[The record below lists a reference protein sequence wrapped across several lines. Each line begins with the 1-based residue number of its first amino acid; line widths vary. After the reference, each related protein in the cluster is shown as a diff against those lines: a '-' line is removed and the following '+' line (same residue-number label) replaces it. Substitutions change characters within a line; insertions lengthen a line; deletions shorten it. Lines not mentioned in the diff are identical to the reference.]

1 MIHLTNT
8 TTIAHKKSKRT
19 KRKLVLALF
28 FLFSV
33 FNFSSYSQAQT
44 DSLLEPIQDFEIHH
58 EYKPNPNSNYF
69 NLANIVDSFLTNETK
84 PQENI
89 SDKKAKLRRDFISIT
104 SKFNQ
109 GNVSVAYD
117 EYDKLIQGI
126 DNDTSLLALSKIF
139 YEIGFFSLGDKA
151 IDKIIYKNQF
161 YDNINSLEK
170 SYKPKT
176 SLAKDD
182 EIYFAKLYS
191 GIYFD
196 NTAQEA
202 ANELIDN
209 QEKFQKN
216 DFAQYT
222 LAKAYLELKK
232 YNQAINTINKAI
244 SLNSD
249 NVSYQIFK
257 INALVS
263 AKKYKDAEKLIEKLE
278 KTKLTVDFADE
289 VEILKQT
296 ILANTTKDEK
306 EKKYYIAKKSFLE
319 GNFEKTK
326 KDCQNILNFDKNNDK
341 IITLYAKSELALKN
355 VERANVYFV
364 NSYKENK
371 NNIETLIGLGDIRYI
386 HGDYKNSVKMYKK
399 ALSKDKDNYEII
411 IKLATAQRQYTKNP
425 KELQK
430 LEQQIDK
437 MPKNE
442 YLAYYQNAISIAQ
455 KNDVLKEEFL
465 KRTLTIN
472 PMYEKA
478 VGELIELY
486 LKNKNYE
493 LAKGLIYNASFTLE
507 KNYYYYYLCG
517 IYNQAINKNQDAIQ
531 FYKTSLSL
539 NPNFE
544 IANTKLLKLIPNKEQ
559 EEI

>member
-1 MIHLTNT
+1 MFGL
-8 TTIAHKKSKRT
+8 
-19 KRKLVLALF
+19 LGLF
-28 FLFSV
+28 A
-33 FNFSSYSQAQT
+33 QAQAQS
-44 DSLLEPIQDFEIHH
+44 DDLLKPIENLEIHN

-69 NLANIVDSFLTNETK
+69 NLANIVDTFLSNETK

-89 SDKKAKLRRDFISIT
+89 ADKKAKIRRDFIAIT
-104 SKFNQ
+104 QKFNQ

-117 EYDKLIQGI
+117 EYDKLIQKI
-126 DNDTSLLALSKIF
+126 DNDVSLLALSKIF

-151 IDKIIYKNQF
+151 IEKIVYKNQF
-161 YDNINSLEK
+161 YENINNLEK

-176 SLAKDD
+176 QLTKED

-191 GIYFD
+191 GIYFE

-202 ANELIDN
+202 INELANN

-222 LAKAYLELKK
+222 AARANLELKK
-232 YNQAINTINKAI
+232 YNQAINSINKAI
-244 SLNSD
+244 SLKPD
-249 NVSYQIFK
+249 NISYQIFK
-257 INALVS
+257 VNALIS
-263 AKKYKDAEKLIEKLE
+263 SKKYNDAQKLIEKLE

-289 VEILKQT
+289 IEILKQT
-296 ILANTTKDEK
+296 VLANTAKDEK
-306 EKKYYIAKKSFLE
+306 EKKYHIAKKSFVE

-326 KDCQNILNFDKNNDK
+326 KDCQNILNFDKDNDK
-341 IITLYAKSELALKN
+341 IMTLYAKSELALGN
-355 VERANVYFV
+355 IERANVYFI

-371 NNIETLIGLGDIRYI
+371 NNPETLIGLGDIRYI

-399 ALSKDKDNYEII
+399 AISKEKNNYEII
-411 IKLATAQRQYTKNP
+411 IKLAVAQRQYAKNP

-430 LEQQIDK
+430 LEQKIDK
-437 MPKNE
+437 MPQNE
-442 YLAYYQNAISIAQ
+442 YLAYYNSAISIAQ
-455 KNDVLKEEFL
+455 KNDILKEDFL
-465 KRTLTIN
+465 KKALTIN

-486 LKNKNYE
+486 LKNKSYE

-517 IYNQAINKNQDAIQ
+517 IYNQAINKNKDAIQ
-531 FYKTSLSL
+531 FYKTSLNL

-544 IANTKLLKLIPNKEQ
+544 IANTKLLKLIPNSEQ

>member
-1 MIHLTNT
+1 MKHLINT
-8 TTIAHKKSKRT
+8 TTILYKIVNKN
-19 KRKLVLALF
+19 LIFLLF
-28 FLFSV
+28 FVVAVL
-33 FNFSSYSQAQT
+33 NFCPLAQAQE
-44 DSLLEPIQDFEIHH
+44 DSLLKPIEDIKIHN

-69 NLANIVDSFLTNETK
+69 NLANIVDTFLSNETK

-89 SDKKAKLRRDFISIT
+89 ADKKAKLRRDFISIT

-117 EYDKLIQGI
+117 EYEKLIQKI

-151 IDKIIYKNQF
+151 IEKIVYKNQF
-161 YDNINSLEK
+161 YENINNLEK

-176 SLAKDD
+176 QLKKED

-191 GIYFD
+191 GIYFE

-202 ANELIDN
+202 ISELLNN

-216 DFAQYT
+216 DFAYYT
-222 LAKAYLELKK
+222 LSRANLELKK
-232 YNQAINTINKAI
+232 YNQAINSINKAI
-244 SLNSD
+244 SLNPD

-257 INALVS
+257 INVLINS
-263 AKKYKDAEKLIEKLE
+263 KKYKDAQKLVEKIER
-278 KTKLTVDFADE
+278 TKLTVDFVDE
-289 VEILKQT
+289 IEILNQT

-306 EKKYYIAKKSFLE
+306 ERKYYIAKKSFVE
-319 GNFEKTK
+319 GNYEKTK
-326 KDCQNILNFDKNNDK
+326 KDCQNILNFDKDNDK

-355 VERANVYFV
+355 IERANVYFI

-371 NNIETLIGLGDIRYI
+371 NNPETLIGLGDIRYI

-399 ALSKDKDNYEII
+399 ALSKEKDNYEII
-411 IKLATAQRQYTKNP
+411 VKLAAAQRQYAKNP

-430 LEQQIDK
+430 LEQQLDK
-437 MPKNE
+437 MPQNE
-442 YLAYYQNAISIAQ
+442 YLAYYKSAISIAQ
-455 KNDVLKEEFL
+455 KNDILKEDYL
-465 KRTLTIN
+465 KKALTIN

-517 IYNQAINKNQDAIQ
+517 IYNQAINKNKDAIQ
-531 FYKTSLSL
+531 FYKTSLNL

-544 IANTKLLKLIPNKEQ
+544 IANTKLLKLIPNSEQ

>member
-1 MIHLTNT
+1 MKHLINT
-8 TTIAHKKSKRT
+8 TTILYKIVNKN
-19 KRKLVLALF
+19 LIFLLF
-28 FLFSV
+28 FVVVVL
-33 FNFSSYSQAQT
+33 NFCPLAQAQE
-44 DSLLEPIQDFEIHH
+44 DSLLKPIEDIKIHN

-69 NLANIVDSFLTNETK
+69 NLANIVDTFLSNETK

-89 SDKKAKLRRDFISIT
+89 ADKKAKLRRDFISIT

-117 EYDKLIQGI
+117 EYEKLIQKI

-151 IDKIIYKNQF
+151 IEKIVYKNQF
-161 YDNINSLEK
+161 YENINNLEK

-176 SLAKDD
+176 QLKKED

-191 GIYFD
+191 GIYFE

-202 ANELIDN
+202 ISELLNN

-216 DFAQYT
+216 DFAYYT
-222 LAKAYLELKK
+222 LSRANLELKK
-232 YNQAINTINKAI
+232 YNQAINSINKAI
-244 SLNSD
+244 SLNPD

-257 INALVS
+257 INVLINS
-263 AKKYKDAEKLIEKLE
+263 KKYKDAQKLVEKIER
-278 KTKLTVDFADE
+278 TKLTVDFVDE
-289 VEILKQT
+289 IEILNQT

-306 EKKYYIAKKSFLE
+306 ERKYYIAKKSFVE
-319 GNFEKTK
+319 GNYEKTK
-326 KDCQNILNFDKNNDK
+326 KDCQNILNFDKDNDK

-355 VERANVYFV
+355 IERANVYFI

-371 NNIETLIGLGDIRYI
+371 NNPETLIGLGDIRYI

-399 ALSKDKDNYEII
+399 ALSKEKDNYEII
-411 IKLATAQRQYTKNP
+411 VKLAAAQRQYAKNP

-430 LEQQIDK
+430 LEQQLDK
-437 MPKNE
+437 MPQSE
-442 YLAYYQNAISIAQ
+442 YLAYYKSAISIAQ
-455 KNDVLKEEFL
+455 KNDILKEDYL
-465 KRTLTIN
+465 KKALTIN

-517 IYNQAINKNQDAIQ
+517 IYNQAINKNKDAIQ
-531 FYKTSLSL
+531 FYKTSLNL

-544 IANTKLLKLIPNKEQ
+544 IANTKLLKLIPNSEQ

>member
-1 MIHLTNT
+1 MKHLINT
-8 TTIAHKKSKRT
+8 TTILYKIVNKN
-19 KRKLVLALF
+19 LIFLLF
-28 FLFSV
+28 FVVAVL
-33 FNFSSYSQAQT
+33 NFCPLAQAQE
-44 DSLLEPIQDFEIHH
+44 DSLLKPIEDIKIHN

-69 NLANIVDSFLTNETK
+69 NLANIVDTFLSNETK

-89 SDKKAKLRRDFISIT
+89 ADKKAKLRRDFISIT

-117 EYDKLIQGI
+117 EYEKLIQKI

-151 IDKIIYKNQF
+151 IEKIVYKNQF
-161 YDNINSLEK
+161 YENINNLEK

-176 SLAKDD
+176 QLKKED

-191 GIYFD
+191 GIYFE

-202 ANELIDN
+202 ISELLNN
-209 QEKFQKN
+209 QEKLQKN
-216 DFAQYT
+216 DFAYYT
-222 LAKAYLELKK
+222 LSRANLELKK
-232 YNQAINTINKAI
+232 YNQAINSINKAI
-244 SLNSD
+244 SLNPD

-257 INALVS
+257 INVLINS
-263 AKKYKDAEKLIEKLE
+263 KKYKDAQKLVEKIER
-278 KTKLTVDFADE
+278 TKLTVDFVDE
-289 VEILKQT
+289 IEILNQT

-306 EKKYYIAKKSFLE
+306 ERKYYIAKKSFVE
-319 GNFEKTK
+319 GNYEKTK
-326 KDCQNILNFDKNNDK
+326 KDCQNILNFDKDNDK

-355 VERANVYFV
+355 IERANVYFI

-371 NNIETLIGLGDIRYI
+371 NNPETLIGLGDIRYI

-399 ALSKDKDNYEII
+399 ALSKEKDNYEII
-411 IKLATAQRQYTKNP
+411 VKLAAAQRQYAKNP

-430 LEQQIDK
+430 LEQQLDK
-437 MPKNE
+437 MPQNE
-442 YLAYYQNAISIAQ
+442 YLAYYKSAISIAQ
-455 KNDVLKEEFL
+455 KNDILKEDYL
-465 KRTLTIN
+465 KKALTIN

-517 IYNQAINKNQDAIQ
+517 IYNQAINKNKDAIQ
-531 FYKTSLSL
+531 FYKTSLNL

-544 IANTKLLKLIPNKEQ
+544 IANTKLLKLIPNSEQ

>member
-1 MIHLTNT
+1 MV
-8 TTIAHKKSKRT
+8 
-19 KRKLVLALF
+19 VLFGFIPSA
-28 FLFSV
+28 
-33 FNFSSYSQAQT
+33 QAQ
-44 DSLLEPIQDFEIHH
+44 DDLLKPIEDFEIHH

-69 NLANIVDSFLTNETK
+69 NLANIVDTFLSNETK

-89 SDKKAKLRRDFISIT
+89 ADKKAKIRRDFISIT
-104 SKFNQ
+104 QKFNQ

-117 EYDKLIQGI
+117 EYLKLIQQI
-126 DNDTSLLALSKIF
+126 DNDSSLIALSKIF

-151 IDKIIYKNQF
+151 IDKIVYKNQF
-161 YDNINSLEK
+161 FENINNLEK

-176 SLAKDD
+176 QLTKED

-191 GIYFD
+191 GIYFE

-202 ANELIDN
+202 IDELMSN
-209 QEKFQKN
+209 KEKFQKN

-222 LAKAYLELKK
+222 SAKAYLELKR
-232 YNQAINTINKAI
+232 YNQAISAINKAI
-244 SLNSD
+244 SLNPD
-249 NVSYQIFK
+249 NVSYQVFK
-257 INALVS
+257 INTLIN
-263 AKKYKDAEKLIEKLE
+263 AKKYKDAQNAIEKLE
-278 KTKLTVDFADE
+278 KTKLTVDFVDE
-289 VEILKQT
+289 IEILKLT
-296 ILANTTKDEK
+296 VLANTTKDEK

-341 IITLYAKSELALKN
+341 IMTLYAKSELALKN
-355 VERANVYFV
+355 IERANVYFI

-371 NNIETLIGLGDIRYI
+371 NNPETLIGLGDIRYI

-399 ALSKDKDNYEII
+399 ALSKDKDNYETIV
-411 IKLATAQRQYTKNP
+411 KLAVAQRQYAKNP
-425 KELQK
+425 KELEK
-430 LEQQIDK
+430 LEQKIDK
-437 MPKNE
+437 MPQNE
-442 YLAYYQNAISIAQ
+442 YPAYYKSAISIAQ
-455 KNDVLKEEFL
+455 KNDILKEDFL
-465 KRTLTIN
+465 KKTLTIN
-472 PMYEKA
+472 PMCEKA
-478 VGELIELY
+478 LGELIELY
-486 LKNKNYE
+486 LKNKNYQ

-517 IYNQAINKNQDAIQ
+517 IYNQAINKNKDAIQ

-544 IANTKLLKLIPNKEQ
+544 IANTKLLKLIPSSEQ

>member
-1 MIHLTNT
+1 MV
-8 TTIAHKKSKRT
+8 S
-19 KRKLVLALF
+19 LF
-28 FLFSV
+28 IFCMVSLPMQT
-33 FNFSSYSQAQT
+33 QAQT
-44 DSLLEPIQDFEIHH
+44 DNLLEPIKDIEIHN
-58 EYKPNPNSNYF
+58 EYKPNPNANYF
-69 NLANIVDSFLTNETK
+69 NLANIVDTFLSNETK

-89 SDKKAKLRRDFISIT
+89 ADKKAKIRRDFISTT

-117 EYDKLIQGI
+117 EYDKLIQNI

-151 IDKIIYKNQF
+151 IEKIVYKNQF
-161 YDNINSLEK
+161 FDNINNLEK

-176 SLAKDD
+176 QLTKED

-191 GIYFD
+191 GIYFE

-202 ANELIDN
+202 VNELIEN

-222 LAKAYLELKK
+222 LSRAYLELKK
-232 YNQAINTINKAI
+232 YNQALNAINKAI
-244 SLNSD
+244 SLNPN

-257 INALVS
+257 LNTLIS
-263 AKKYKDAEKLIEKLE
+263 AKKYKDAEKLIEKIE
-278 KTKLTVDFADE
+278 KTKLTVDYADE
-289 VEILKQT
+289 IKIIKQT
-296 ILANTTKDEK
+296 VLANTTKDEK
-306 EKKYYIAKKSFLE
+306 EKKYHIVKKSFLE

-326 KDCQNILNFDKNNDK
+326 KDCQNILNFDKDNDK
-341 IITLYAKSELALKN
+341 IITLYAKSELAVGN
-355 VERANVYFV
+355 IERANTYFT

-371 NNIETLIGLGDIRYI
+371 NNPETLIGLGDIRYI
-386 HGDYKNSVKMYKK
+386 HGDYKNSIKMYKK
-399 ALSKDKDNYEII
+399 ALSKEKDNCEIL
-411 IKLATAQRQYTKNP
+411 IKLATAQRQYAKTP

-430 LEQQIDK
+430 LEQKLDK
-437 MPKNE
+437 MSQNE
-442 YLAYYQNAISIAQ
+442 YPAYYQSAISIAQ
-455 KNDVLKEEFL
+455 KNSVLKENFL
-465 KRTLTIN
+465 KKALTIN

-478 VGELIELY
+478 IGELIELY

-517 IYNQAINKNQDAIQ
+517 LYNQAINKNKDAIQ
-531 FYKTSLSL
+531 FYKTSLNL

-544 IANTKLLKLIPNKEQ
+544 IANTKLLKLIPNSEQ

>member
-1 MIHLTNT
+1 MV
-8 TTIAHKKSKRT
+8 S
-19 KRKLVLALF
+19 LF
-28 FLFSV
+28 IFCMVSLPMQT
-33 FNFSSYSQAQT
+33 QAQT
-44 DSLLEPIQDFEIHH
+44 DNLLEPIKDIEIHN
-58 EYKPNPNSNYF
+58 EYKPNPNANYF
-69 NLANIVDSFLTNETK
+69 NLANIVDTFLSNETK

-89 SDKKAKLRRDFISIT
+89 ADKKAKIRRDFISTT

-117 EYDKLIQGI
+117 EYDKLIQNI

-151 IDKIIYKNQF
+151 IEKIVYKNQF
-161 YDNINSLEK
+161 FDNINNLEK

-176 SLAKDD
+176 QLTKED

-191 GIYFD
+191 GIYFE

-202 ANELIDN
+202 VNELIEN

-222 LAKAYLELKK
+222 LSRAYLELKK
-232 YNQAINTINKAI
+232 YNQALNAINKAI
-244 SLNSD
+244 SLNPN

-257 INALVS
+257 LNTLIS
-263 AKKYKDAEKLIEKLE
+263 AKKYKDAEKLIEKIE
-278 KTKLTVDFADE
+278 KTKLTVNYADE
-289 VEILKQT
+289 IKIIKQT
-296 ILANTTKDEK
+296 VLANTTKDEK
-306 EKKYYIAKKSFLE
+306 EKKYHIVKKSFLE

-326 KDCQNILNFDKNNDK
+326 KDCQNILNFDKDNDK
-341 IITLYAKSELALKN
+341 IITLYAKSELALGN
-355 VERANVYFV
+355 IERANTYFT

-371 NNIETLIGLGDIRYI
+371 NNPETLIGLGDIRYI
-386 HGDYKNSVKMYKK
+386 HGDYKNSIKMYKK
-399 ALSKDKDNYEII
+399 ALSKEKDNCEIL
-411 IKLATAQRQYTKNP
+411 IKLATAQRQYAKTP

-430 LEQQIDK
+430 LEQKLDK
-437 MPKNE
+437 MSQNE
-442 YLAYYQNAISIAQ
+442 YPAYYQSAISIAQ
-455 KNDVLKEEFL
+455 KNSVLKENFL
-465 KRTLTIN
+465 KKALTIN

-478 VGELIELY
+478 IGELIELY

-517 IYNQAINKNQDAIQ
+517 LYNQAINKNKDAIQ
-531 FYKTSLSL
+531 FYKTSLNL

-544 IANTKLLKLIPNKEQ
+544 IANTKLLKLIPNSEQ